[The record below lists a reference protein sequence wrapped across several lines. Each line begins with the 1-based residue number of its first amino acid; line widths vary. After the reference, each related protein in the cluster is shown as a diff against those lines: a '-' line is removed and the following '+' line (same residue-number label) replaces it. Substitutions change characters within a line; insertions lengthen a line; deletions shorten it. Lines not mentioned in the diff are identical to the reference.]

1 MVLCGRQDE
10 DLNAGLINDRVTKGS
25 SLNVLEPNS
34 NTGYKNTTPKN

>member
-10 DLNAGLINDRVTKGS
+10 DPNAGLINDRGS